1 MIENYMETIVDD
13 VLEEFFKKNPD
24 IKKELDSQ
32 DILDIKMFSLNNLP
46 AYYSNSQKGYAINK
60 TKVMDIQSKIN
71 IMKAI
76 VIAADK
82 VVARKKYSNLKEK

>member
-1 MIENYMETIVDD
+1 MLINYMEIIVDD

-24 IKKELDSQ
+24 IRKGLDAQ

-46 AYYSNSQKGYAINK
+46 AYYSNSQKGYAFNK

-71 IMKAI
+71 IMKTI

-82 VVARKKYSNLKEK
+82 VVARKKYSNLEEK

>member
-1 MIENYMETIVDD
+1 METIVDD

-46 AYYSNSQKGYAINK
+46 VYYSNSQKGYAINK